1 MSYLYYINGK
11 RVNAD
16 TYWRTVDIQAE
27 QELLHKSC
35 IEYYKANPDK
45 FEILFKFSDEKMLY
59 WNMIMEYAKTDDWK
73 RTKALYE
80 SKMHRMKLG
89 CFICMVIFVFL
100 PLILLILGVE

>member
-11 RVNAD
+11 RVNAE
-16 TYWRTVDIQAE
+16 TYWRTVDIQTD

-73 RTKALYE
+73 RTKALYDYI
-80 SKMHRMKLG
+80 
-89 CFICMVIFVFL
+89 CFLASHFVN
-100 PLILLILGVE
+100 IRSGIASIEWS